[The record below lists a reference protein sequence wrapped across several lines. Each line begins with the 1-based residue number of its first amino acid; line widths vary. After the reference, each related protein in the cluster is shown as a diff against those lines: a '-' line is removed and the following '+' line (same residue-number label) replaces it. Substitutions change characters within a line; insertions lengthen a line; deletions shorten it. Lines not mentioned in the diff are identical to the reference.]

1 MTAYTAA
8 SFLNSAAFML
18 IAVEDAVKVV
28 AKANGQAYDLT
39 LQALAL
45 NVPNVVRDVDKL
57 INSAAEHCAQEAN
70 AGRLWA

>member
-8 SFLNSAAFML
+8 SFLNSPAFML

-28 AKANGQAYDLT
+28 AKANGQSYTLT
-39 LQALAL
+39 IQALAMD
-45 NVPNVVRDVDKL
+45 VPNVVRDVDKL
-57 INSAAEHCAQEAN
+57 VNAAAEHCAQEAT